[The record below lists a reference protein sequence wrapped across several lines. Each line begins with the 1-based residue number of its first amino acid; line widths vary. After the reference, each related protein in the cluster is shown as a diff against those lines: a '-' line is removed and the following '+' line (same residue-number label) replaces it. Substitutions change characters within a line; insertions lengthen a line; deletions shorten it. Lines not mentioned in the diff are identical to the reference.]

1 MKTIIVA
8 SALYNWGETHRMV
21 GIGEELKK
29 RGYRIVYLGEGK
41 YDYMVDETD
50 FERVKVPGDEEWF
63 TPERIK
69 KMMDIDT
76 YVNNYATADE
86 ILKTVK
92 AEVEVM
98 KKYNPVMVVT
108 GYRTTLSISARVL
121 KVPLVW
127 VLSSVVSKNFFLSK
141 IDSLPEKSILNRY
154 FNKDKMNQ
162 NKEVMLGFIK
172 KMFSIY
178 NESSA
183 EWNKVNEMY
192 GLKKFESDLDIFEGE
207 LNIASDPPE
216 FGEEGDGY
224 KYCGPI
230 FHKKRIEMPEVAADI
245 DSITKKKIFIVMGS
259 SGTGEDF
266 ERVLKNLDNEDYEY
280 YVSSGRMTE
289 EEKKKYPENF
299 HFADAYPVYEMAGKV
314 DACITHGGQGTI
326 YSVLAA
332 GKPFIGIPLFMEQ
345 QYNLETMQKKHYGIL
360 LPKDKVTK
368 ETIEEALDRAFTDKE
383 LIEGAKEGGE
393 IVRKYLIDPEYSAE
407 SKAAEIIKEYLDE
420 KTD

>member
-41 YDYMVDETD
+41 YDHMVDETD

-127 VLSSVVSKNFFLSK
+127 VLSSVV
-141 IDSLPEKSILNRY
+141 
-154 FNKDKMNQ
+154 
-162 NKEVMLGFIK
+162 
-172 KMFSIY
+172 
-178 NESSA
+178 
-183 EWNKVNEMY
+183 
-192 GLKKFESDLDIFEGE
+192 
-207 LNIASDPPE
+207 
-216 FGEEGDGY
+216 
-224 KYCGPI
+224 
-230 FHKKRIEMPEVAADI
+230 
-245 DSITKKKIFIVMGS
+245 
-259 SGTGEDF
+259 
-266 ERVLKNLDNEDYEY
+266 
-280 YVSSGRMTE
+280 
-289 EEKKKYPENF
+289 
-299 HFADAYPVYEMAGKV
+299 
-314 DACITHGGQGTI
+314 
-326 YSVLAA
+326 
-332 GKPFIGIPLFMEQ
+332 
-345 QYNLETMQKKHYGIL
+345 
-360 LPKDKVTK
+360 
-368 ETIEEALDRAFTDKE
+368 
-383 LIEGAKEGGE
+383 
-393 IVRKYLIDPEYSAE
+393 
-407 SKAAEIIKEYLDE
+407 
-420 KTD
+420 